1 MQFGPLQSS
10 LIVGQVLPVTL
21 TGSSVTPLLAPPS
34 ASSVDLPL
42 GLPLGSAHYT
52 SCESALPA
60 LIDSLLVSQP
70 TEPSIGSLVAL
81 PLKVQCDPASFPSHW
96 LLYGLALTP
105 LSLDSAP
112 HPLPWVLLD
121 TPPPAHQLSRDSA
134 LNPFWSIPS
143 WFCPLAF
150 LGPCPLRYGSLLI
163 PPLCFL

>member
-70 TEPSIGSLVAL
+70 TEPSMVLLWPYLSKSSVIPPPSLLTGSFTVS
-81 PLKVQCDPASFPSHW
+81 PLLHY
-96 LLYGLALTP
+96 LLTP
-105 LSLDSAP
+105 PLILFPGFFWTRP
-112 HPLPWVLLD
+112 HPPINCLV
-121 TPPPAHQLSRDSA
+121 TPPL
-134 LNPFWSIPS
+134 IPS
-143 WFCPLAF
+143 GRF
-150 LGPCPLRYGSLLI
+150 LLGSAHWHSWGPAPCATVLS
-163 PPLCFL
+163 